1 MTVKMQ
7 KTRILLVEHAKSVAA
22 HTEKHLKGLG
32 YAVCATVCSERQAVA
47 KALETDAQIVLVGLT
62 AEDGFDSIEVA
73 RQIGQIDLPVL
84 FLTDG
89 VESELLQRA
98 ATAEPFGYVVRP
110 IEERHLRLTIETALR
125 LHQGKMTLLERTRR
139 LSRILDHVDA
149 GVIAIDAGGSITFVN
164 PFAESLLERRQ
175 GELSGVQLSE
185 VFELVR
191 EEPSSP
197 DEAIT
202 PGGDMVS
209 NILQGGARITGA
221 SATLSTETGQQ
232 TPASFHA
239 APLRDAQRNCIGAVI
254 VLRPGT
260 KAQQMEHELNRTIVR
275 LQSRLRLMENVFES
289 LSDGVI
295 VADQHGHFLMA
306 NQSAWQMVGGLNG
319 QGKAA
324 SEWSEFFGFFHSDE
338 ETLVPFQELPLVR
351 AMRGEPTDGMELF
364 LRNASRPR
372 GAHLSVSGT
381 PLQGDSH
388 RTRAGVIVMRDISE
402 RKTAERILQETVD
415 ELSQKTQLMQ
425 SIFDAM
431 SDGVV
436 VADEHGQFTLF
447 NPAAVR
453 IVGMGMTDSDP
464 DEWTAEYGIFYNDRA
479 TPVPTDDLP
488 LVRAM
493 QGETSDEMEIFIRN
507 ASRPEGVHLSV
518 SGRPI
523 SAHGV
528 AQGGVIIFRD
538 VTDRVLA
545 EEALAKA
552 FAQGRLEVLDTILH
566 NVGNAVNSVVV
577 GTGTLKEQLTKNR
590 LLQRFSAL
598 SEAVKTHR
606 DDWADYVRHD
616 PQGQQ
621 VLPFLVAFGD
631 ALGQQNQQLLG
642 TVERVSG
649 QANHIVDI
657 LRTQRSFGS
666 HATRKSVSLRQTV
679 ESVLKILREGLSRR
693 GIRTHLNLGNA
704 PEEIWVEESQ
714 FQQML
719 VNLFKNA
726 MEATDELRQSGGL
739 TGPPRIELRAY
750 VGREFLVLDV
760 IDNGIG
766 IAGKNARSIF
776 RAGYTTKPDGSGL
789 GLHSVANFVT
799 ASGGKIQ
806 PLSDGVGQGTTMRVM
821 LRIASVSGAS
831 VAREDA
837 PD

>member
-1 MTVKMQ
+1 MAL
-7 KTRILLVEHAKSVAA
+7 IDLAVEGHFD
-22 HTEKHLKGLG
+22 GI
-32 YAVCATVCSERQAVA
+32 
-47 KALETDAQIVLVGLT
+47 KA
-62 AEDGFDSIEVA
+62 A
-73 RQIGQIDLPVL
+73 RQLRTRFDMPVIY
-84 FLTDG
+84 LTDG
-89 VESELLQRA
+89 AEDDLLHQAWDVR
-98 ATAEPFGYVVRP
+98 PFGYVLRP
-110 IEERHLRLTIETALR
+110 VEKRQLRLAIETTLR
-125 LHQGKMTLLERTRR
+125 IQDGKTILAGRERR
-139 LSRILDHVDA
+139 LAKILDHVDA
-149 GVIAIDAGGSITFVN
+149 GVIAIDADGFITFVN
-164 PFAESLLERRQ
+164 PYAESLLERRQ
-175 GELSGVQLSE
+175 GELSGVLLPD
-185 VFELVR
+185 VFHVDP
-191 EEPSSP
+191 EEHVCA
-197 DEAIT
+197 DETAT
-202 PGGDMVS
+202 PGAEVVF

-221 SATLSTETGQQ
+221 AATLTTKTGQQ

-295 VADQHGHFLMA
+295 VADQHGHFLLA

-338 ETLVPFQELPLVR
+338 KTLVPFQELPLVR
-351 AMRGEPTDGMELF
+351 AMRGEATDGMELF
-364 LRNASRPR
+364 LRNASRPQ
-372 GAHLSVSGT
+372 GAHLSVSGM

-402 RKTAERILQETVD
+402 RKTAERILQETVA

-425 SIFDAM
+425 AIFDAM

-447 NPAAVR
+447 NPAAER
-453 IVGMGMTDSDP
+453 IVGMGMTDLDP
-464 DEWTAEYGIFYNDRA
+464 DQWAAEYGIFYNDRA
-479 TPVPTDDLP
+479 TPVPTDDLS

-493 QGETSDEMEIFIRN
+493 RGETSDEVEIFIRN

-523 SAHGV
+523 STH
-528 AQGGVIIFRD
+528 GGVIIFRD

-598 SEAVKTHR
+598 SEAVEAHR
-606 DDWADYVRHD
+606 EDWADYVRHD

-631 ALGQQNQQLLG
+631 ALGQQNQRLLR
-642 TVERVSG
+642 TVERVNG

-679 ESVLKILREGLSRR
+679 DSVLKILREGLSRR
-693 GIRTHLNLGNA
+693 GIRTHLNFGNV

-726 MEATDELRQSGGL
+726 MEATDELGQSGGL

-750 VGREFLVLDV
+750 VRREFLVLDV

-766 IAGKNARSIF
+766 IAGNNTRSIF

-789 GLHSVANFVT
+789 GLHSAANFVT

-821 LRIASVSGAS
+821 LRIASLSAVSE
-831 VAREDA
+831 ARGGDSLHSRPA
-837 PD
+837 